1 MLACVVFVCPKLCCI
16 LTDNSSLHPLGSVFQ
31 LASGSPP
38 PLGSAATAVI
48 AVIGVPS
55 CIFLLYAAILKGI
68 AETEE
73 DDKAFLSGK

>member
-1 MLACVVFVCPKLCCI
+1 MSCSIVTLVCTTNPFI
-16 LTDNSSLHPLGSVFQ
+16 FSPGSIFQ
-31 LASGSPP
+31 LASGSAPA
-38 PLGSAATAVI
+38 LGVPATAAI
-48 AVIGVPS
+48 AVVGAPL